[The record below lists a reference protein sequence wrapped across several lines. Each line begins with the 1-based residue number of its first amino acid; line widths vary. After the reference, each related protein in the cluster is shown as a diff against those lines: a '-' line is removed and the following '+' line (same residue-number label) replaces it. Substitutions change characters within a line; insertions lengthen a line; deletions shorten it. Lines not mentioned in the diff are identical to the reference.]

1 MVKIMIVEDD
11 PKIAEL
17 LSSYIEKYGYQGI
30 VIVDFQRVLDIFL
43 QAKPDLVLLD
53 INLPSF
59 DGYYWC
65 RQIRAVSTCPILF
78 ISAREGTMDQ
88 VMALENGGDDYIPKP
103 FHYEVVMAKIRSQ
116 LRRAYGDYAPKI
128 EERMI
133 EQQGL
138 TLFPERLVLQLRS
151 QEVDVTRNEAILLE
165 MLMKNY
171 PRVVS
176 REVLLNKLWD
186 SESYVDDN
194 TLSVNTTRVRKK
206 LQALGIREAIETIRS
221 VGYRLH
227 ITWENGGRK

>member
-17 LSSYIEKYGYQGI
+17 LYSYIGKYGYQAI
-30 VIVDFQRVLDIFL
+30 VIVDFQRVLDIFS
-43 QAKPDLVLLD
+43 QEKPDLVLLD

-65 RQIRAVSTCPILF
+65 RQIRAISTCPILF

-138 TLFPERLVLQLRS
+138 TLFPERLVLQLRN
-151 QEVDVTRNEAILLE
+151 QEIDVTRNEAILLE

-206 LQALGIREAIETIRS
+206 LQALGIQGAIETIRS
-221 VGYRLH
+221 VGYRLY
-227 ITWENGGRK
+227 ITWEIGGE

>member
-1 MVKIMIVEDD
+1 
-11 PKIAEL
+11 
-17 LSSYIEKYGYQGI
+17 
-30 VIVDFQRVLDIFL
+30 
-43 QAKPDLVLLD
+43 LLD

-59 DGYYWC
+59 DGYFWC
-65 RQIRAVSTCPILF
+65 RQIRGVSTCPILF

-88 VMALENGGDDYIPKP
+88 VMALENGGDDFIPKP
-103 FHYEVVMAKIRSQ
+103 FHYEVVVAKIRSH
-116 LRRAYGDYAPKI
+116 LRRAYGDYAPKL

-138 TLFPERLVLQLRS
+138 CLYPERLVLKLRN
-151 QEVDVTRNEAILLE
+151 EEIDITRNEAILLE
-165 MLMKNY
+165 TLMKNY

-206 LQALGIREAIETIRS
+206 LQTLHIEGAIETIRS

-227 ITWENGGRK
+227 ITWDTGIEK

>member
-17 LSSYIEKYGYQGI
+17 LSSYVEKYGYQG
-30 VIVDFQRVLDIFL
+30 VAVVDFQNVLDTFL
-43 QAKPDLVLLD
+43 QEKPELVLLD

-133 EQQGL
+133 EQYGL
-138 TLFPERLVLQLRS
+138 CLYSERLVLQLRN
-151 QEVDVTRNEAILLE
+151 QEADVTRNEAILLE

-206 LQALGIREAIETIRS
+206 LKALGIEDAIETIRS

-227 ITWENGGRK
+227 ITWKNGEEK

>member
-17 LSSYIEKYGYQGI
+17 LSSCVQKYGYQSVTI
-30 VIVDFQRVLDIFL
+30 SDFERVFDTFL
-43 QAKPDLVLLD
+43 EEQPSLVLLD

-133 EQQGL
+133 EQHGL
-138 TLFPERLVLQLRS
+138 NLYPERLVLQLRG
-151 QEVDVTRNEAILLE
+151 QEVDITRNEAILLDV
-165 MLMKNY
+165 LLKNY

-206 LQALGIREAIETIRS
+206 LQALGIKNAIETIRS

-227 ITWENGGRK
+227 ITWNNGGKK

>member
-1 MVKIMIVEDD
+1 M
-11 PKIAEL
+11 
-17 LSSYIEKYGYQGI
+17 
-30 VIVDFQRVLDIFL
+30 
-43 QAKPDLVLLD
+43 LLD

-133 EQQGL
+133 EQHGL
-138 TLFPERLVLQLRS
+138 NLYPERLVLQLHG
-151 QEVDVTRNEAILLE
+151 QEVDITRNEAILLE
-165 MLMKNY
+165 VLLKNY

-206 LQALGIREAIETIRS
+206 LQALGITKAIETIRS
-221 VGYRLH
+221 VGYRIH
-227 ITWENGGRK
+227 ITWDQGEKK